1 MADRSLEGASSMSTY
16 WRLVQ
21 FARPLRRY
29 IPQYLFFSVAG
40 IIFGVANF
48 TLLIPLLNLIFDTVP
63 VAEALHPG
71 PFRFNEEYLKGLF
84 LYYFYGVMA
93 DGGKMAAL
101 RFVCGTVLISVLLSN
116 TFRYLSQRLLNGLR
130 TMVVLRLRQ
139 ALFSQLSSLHVH
151 FYHKERTGNLISVV
165 SNDVTEVEHSIVSTF
180 QVVLREPLVLVGYLL
195 LLLRISVDLTVFGL
209 ILLPVTGVVI
219 GSITRRLRREAG
231 VGQELL
237 GRLISSTQE
246 AISGSR
252 IIKAFNARAVVR
264 ARFDRENSE
273 YRQVLKSIFH
283 RKELASPASE
293 VMGIAAVLGIILYGG
308 SMVIRGDG
316 GLSASEFITYIILF
330 SQLLPPAKAMTAAFT
345 NIQRGLAAADRI
357 FDLLDRTDEVQ
368 ENKSANAR
376 SIHTLNSEI
385 EWVRVG
391 FRYGEEWVLRDINLR
406 LEKGKTVALVGH
418 SGSGK
423 STLADLIPRFMDP
436 QEGSIRVDGVDIRDL
451 SLLEWRALLGIV
463 GQDSLLFHD
472 SVLANIAFGDEK
484 PDRARAEEAARVAY
498 AHEFIEVLPQGYDT
512 PVGDRGHLLSG
523 GQRQRLCIAR
533 AIYRN
538 PPILILDEAT
548 SALDTESERWVQAAL
563 ARIMVD
569 RTSLVIAH
577 RLSTVQHADRIVVLD
592 RGRIVAQGT
601 HEELMAGS
609 ARYRRFID
617 GQSDDLL
624 DG

>member
-1 MADRSLEGASSMSTY
+1 MNTY

-29 IPQYLFFSVAG
+29 IPQYLLFSVAG
-40 IIFGVANF
+40 IVFGVANF

-63 VAEALHPG
+63 AAQAPHPG
-71 PFRFNEEYLKGLF
+71 AFRFDESYVKGLF
-84 LYYFYGVMA
+84 MYYFYGIMA

-101 RFVCGTVLISVLLSN
+101 RFVCASVLVSVLLSN
-116 TFRYLSQRLLNGLR
+116 TFRYASQRLLNGLR

-139 ALFSQLSSLHVH
+139 ALFARLTGFHVH
-151 FYHKERTGNLISVV
+151 FFHKERAGDLISVV

-180 QVVLREPLVLVGYLL
+180 QVVIREPLVLTGYLL

-219 GSITRRLRREAG
+219 GGITRRLRREAG
-231 VGQELL
+231 VGQALL

-246 AISGSR
+246 AISGIR
-252 IIKAFNARAVVR
+252 IIKAFNAADAVR
-264 ARFDRENSE
+264 ARFDQENSA
-273 YRQVLKSIFH
+273 YRKVLKSIFH

-293 VMGIAAVLGIILYGG
+293 VMGIAAVLLIIMYGG
-308 SMVIRGDG
+308 SMVIRGNS

-357 FDLLDRTDEVQ
+357 FELLDRSVEVQ
-368 ENKSANAR
+368 EMPDHAVRGISA
-376 SIHTLNSEI
+376 LNGEI
-385 EWVRVG
+385 ELNGVG
-391 FRYGEEWVLRDINLR
+391 FRYGEDWVLRDIHLR
-406 LEKGKTVALVGH
+406 IEKGKTVALVGH

-436 QEGSIRVDGVDIRDL
+436 QEGCIRVDGVDIREL
-451 SLLEWRALLGIV
+451 RLAQWRTMLGIV

-472 SVLANIAFGDEK
+472 TVLANIAFGDEQ
-484 PDRARAEEAARVAY
+484 PDRKRAEEAARVAY
-498 AHEFIEVLPQGYDT
+498 AHEFIEAMPLGYDT

-563 ARIMVD
+563 SRIMVE

-577 RLSTVQHADRIVVLD
+577 RLSTVQHADEIVVLE
-592 RGRIVAQGT
+592 RGRIVARGSHEQLLQGN
-601 HEELMAGS
+601 S
-609 ARYRRFID
+609 PYRRFIEGQAGD
-617 GQSDDLL
+617 GLL
-624 DG
+624 QDTF

>member
-1 MADRSLEGASSMSTY
+1 MNTY

-40 IIFGVANF
+40 IVFGVANF

-63 VAEALHPG
+63 VAVADHPG
-71 PFRFNEEYLKGLF
+71 AFRFDEAYIKGLF
-84 LYYFYGVMA
+84 LYHFYGVMA

-101 RFVCGTVLISVLLSN
+101 RFVCATVLLSVLLSN

-139 ALFSQLSSLHVH
+139 ALFAQLSSLHVH
-151 FYHKERTGNLISVV
+151 FYHKERAGNLISVV

-180 QVVLREPLVLVGYLL
+180 QVVLREPLVLLGYLL

-231 VGQELL
+231 TGQELL

-246 AISGSR
+246 AISGIR
-252 IIKAFNARAVVR
+252 IIKAFNALAAVR
-264 ARFDRENSE
+264 TRFDRENSA

-283 RKELASPASE
+283 RKELASPVSE

-308 SMVIRGDG
+308 SLVIQGRG

-357 FDLLDRTDEVQ
+357 FDLLDRQDAVQ
-368 ENKSANAR
+368 ERKDGPTVP
-376 SIHTLNSEI
+376 IHTLNEAI
-385 EWVRVG
+385 EWDDVG
-391 FRYGEEWVLRDINLR
+391 FRYGDDWVLRHINLR

-436 QEGSIRVDGVDIRDL
+436 QEGSLRVDGVDVRDL
-451 SLLEWRALLGIV
+451 KLSQWRALLGIV

-472 SVLANIAFGDEK
+472 SVLANIAFGDEQ
-484 PDRARAEEAARVAY
+484 PDRTRAEEAARVAY
-498 AHEFIEVLPQGYDT
+498 AHEFIEALPQGYDT

-538 PPILILDEAT
+538 PPVLILDEAT

-563 ARIMVD
+563 ARIMID

-592 RGRIVAQGT
+592 RGRIVAEGT
-601 HEELMAGS
+601 HEELLARS

-617 GQSDDLL
+617 GASDDLMS
-624 DG
+624 DASEA